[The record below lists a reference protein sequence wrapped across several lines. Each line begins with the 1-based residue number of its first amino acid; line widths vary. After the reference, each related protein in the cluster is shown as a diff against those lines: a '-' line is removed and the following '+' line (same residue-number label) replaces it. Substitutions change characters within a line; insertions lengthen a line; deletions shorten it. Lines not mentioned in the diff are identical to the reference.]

1 MFLFEFFSQY
11 REICEGE
18 EKDEKYAADAE
29 GQ

>member
-18 EKDEKYAADAE
+18 EKDEKYAGAE

>member
-11 REICEGE
+11 IEICEGE
-18 EKDEKYAADAE
+18 EKDEKYAAAE